1 MLKNLNILENYSIK
15 AIRFIT
21 PVFHHSDENLTSCST
36 CPTKDLVE
44 SEISSLSSLSLIF
57 LFRIFFLNL
66 IKFSQFFL
74 SGHDESLHR
83 FFFDFCFDFLNA
95 FFFEKVVINHSY
107 LTHFTKLPLA
117 RADDSKR
124 KILIYENTLLFD
136 YHGECT
142 IVLKI
147 KHSSNKIVYILN
159 T

>member
-83 FFFDFCFDFLNA
+83 FFFDFCFDFLND
-95 FFFEKVVINHSY
+95 FFFWKGCNKSLVSDAFYKVALGPSRWFKTENSH
-107 LTHFTKLPLA
+107 L
-117 RADDSKR
+117 R
-124 KILIYENTLLFD
+124 KHPIIWLSRWV
-136 YHGECT
+136 YHCPQ
-142 IVLKI
+142 
-147 KHSSNKIVYILN
+147 NK
-159 T
+159 TQFK